1 MTPGGG
7 ALANAVMEGIAGGAL
22 LCLAVLTGDVP
33 VWWNI
38 SWPSC
43 AGDAMD
49 SGARTIVC
57 LALL

>member
-7 ALANAVMEGIAGGAL
+7 ALASAVMEGIAGGAL
-22 LCLAVLTGDVP
+22 LGLAVLSGDVP

-38 SWPSC
+38 SRPSC
-43 AGDAMD
+43 AGEAMD
-49 SGARTIVC
+49 SGARTVVC